1 MPQRHNWSV
10 HSDIFTLYVDDSA
23 GRETDLDPHWDVRAE
38 LAAESILAAE
48 RIMDNRTPPLPA
60 PAQHAIKSALVT
72 SRLTLSD
79 ADAGH
84 NPYENRLGRLPG
96 NPWRDRVR

>member
-1 MPQRHNWSV
+1 M

-23 GRETDLDPHWDVRAE
+23 GSETDPDPHRDLRAE
-38 LAAESILAAE
+38 LAAERILAT
-48 RIMDNRTPPLPA
+48 RTPPLPA
-60 PAQHAIKSALVT
+60 SAQHAIKSALVT

-84 NPYENRLGRLPG
+84 NPYESRLGRQPG
-96 NPWRDRVR
+96 NPWRGRLR